1 MIFGENQYG
10 SYCVPESSAHR
21 PAAKAILAGQVH
33 EPDTID
39 LIVERADGQGAI
51 VHAGT
56 YFGDFLPALHKVGVQ
71 VHAFEPNPENWLHAI
86 GTLHVNKIVGLDV
99 ARVALGEAN
108 YAAKVVNV
116 ETRRGRPFILG
127 GGSFVNTAGDQD
139 CVVRTLDSIVGDQKV
154 AVIHLDVEGYEEKA
168 LIGALHILER
178 WKPMLILETVP
189 PMWRADVLPLGYKRV
204 GKVHTNTV
212 FEAKGGT

>member
-1 MIFGENQYG
+1 MIFGENKYG

-21 PAAKAILAGQVH
+21 PAAKAILAGDVH
-33 EPDTID
+33 EPDTIE
-39 LIVERADGQGAI
+39 LIVERARGRGAI

-56 YFGDFLPALHKVGVQ
+56 YFGDFLPALSKADVR

-86 GTLHVNKIVGLDV
+86 GTLHLNQLAGVDDV
-99 ARVALGEAN
+99 ARVALGEAD

-116 ETRRGRPFILG
+116 ETRRGRPFVLG

-139 CVVRTLDSIVGDQKV
+139 CMVRTLDSIVGEQKV

-168 LIGALHILER
+168 LIGAIRILER

-189 PMWRADVLPLGYKRV
+189 PAWRADVLPLGYKKT

-212 FEAKGGT
+212 FERV